1 MPPMVV
7 VTDYNTAL
15 SLNVNKSC
23 RKIVN
28 VLQLHNNRLKNSSE
42 IILFFNRM
50 GWEDLLDL
58 HSYDWGGC
66 IGRLIFLVF
75 SFIVKKTLN

>member
-1 MPPMVV
+1 MPPLVV
-7 VTDYNTAL
+7 VTDYNTEL

-42 IILFFNRM
+42 IIPFFNRM

-58 HSYDWGGC
+58 HSHDWGGY
-66 IGRLIFLVF
+66 RVNHVF